1 MLNYEMFME
10 KLKESILNLSG
21 WNSENVSFV
30 PHEESKFG
38 EDRLEIVCIES
49 ATHEFKFASRSSGIK
64 RRTSLWII
72 IQMLL
77 TGKICITI
85 SRLNIRSSQ
94 KN

>member
-49 ATHEFKFASRSSGIK
+49 ATHESSGIK